1 MNRLTGVF
9 WFALFAGGI
18 ILAIFFGFY
27 DYLRGDIKGTFG
39 LIQKLGVLIGT
50 GLFLLGGHYA
60 FKSFWRN
67 LFVSFFALGA
77 FLLGLNIYGEF
88 VSLRNPKINE
98 GISHFNKFRKPQES
112 PEQVFK
118 QIDKGQ
124 NETNEEYAYR
134 LTELVYSATV
144 HKWEDVI
151 DYTEYNHQIPP
162 HENYLLW
169 VMSYLNPT
177 TYRFYEYCDPYKAIE
192 RGVMICSQATEVMVQ
207 LWRKTGLEAR
217 DTVLDGHVVAE
228 AQVDREKDIWWILDA
243 DFGVVLE
250 YDMNF
255 LQGHTNSIVEKY
267 VNAGYDLKTAKTV
280 AEFYGKEGNYI
291 QSNVG
296 ICRVEE
302 TLYKWKWYLPFGFLM
317 LSTLYFGWVW
327 LKERRLTAI
336 ACLINK

>member
-1 MNRLTGVF
+1 MNRLTRML
-9 WFALFAGGI
+9 WIALFTGGI
-18 ILAIFFGFY
+18 VIALFFGLY

-67 LFVSFFALGA
+67 LFVSFFVLGA
-77 FLLGLNIYGEF
+77 FLFGLNIYGEF

-98 GISHFNKFRKPQES
+98 GISQFNKFRKPQES

-151 DYTEYNHQIPP
+151 DYTEYNHQVPA

-169 VMSYLNPT
+169 MMSYLNPT

-207 LWRKTGLEAR
+207 LWRKTGLEVR
-217 DTVLDGHVVAE
+217 DIVLDGHVVAE

-250 YDMNF
+250 HDMNF

-267 VNAGYDLKTAKTV
+267 VNAGYDLKTAKMV

-291 QSNVG
+291 QSNIG

-302 TLYKWKWYLPFGFLM
+302 NLYKWKWYLPFGLLT
-317 LSTLYFGWVW
+317 LSTVYFGWIL
-327 LKERRLTAI
+327 LKERRWTT
-336 ACLINK
+336 K